1 MAAIEDD
8 DEPVA
13 KKRKEDNDDKD
24 CDKEESADKI
34 TEIKRLNKKKCI
46 LIMSYCGKGYMGM
59 QRNPGVPTIEEAL
72 MQALWKAGAIPE
84 NHRDNLGKLHFQRCA
99 RTDKG
104 VSAARQVVSLKIP
117 PDPNI
122 VPIINDNLPRQIRI
136 MGLKK
141 VTKSFNSKTA
151 CTSRV
156 YEYLMPTYAYAP
168 FEETNV
174 AYRITSDVLSKIQ
187 SLLDQYHGTHNFHNF
202 TSGKKHDEPSAKR
215 FIMSFS
221 IGSPFV
227 YKNIEFVS
235 LSVEGQSF
243 MLHQIRKMI
252 GLVIGIVRGYLDENT
267 IQQSFNP
274 PKLDIPRAPA
284 VGLFLDNVKYLH
296 YNRRLGNDGI
306 HEPLEWDEYEDSVS
320 HFKEEY
326 IHQHIVDTEL
336 REHTMLQWLQT
347 LQLHDFHK
355 TDSKIVEKTQ
365 VISEDV
371 DSSKTQIE
379 HNIETEH

>member
-104 VSAARQVVSLKIP
+104 VSAARQVVSLKISQCYVIQINCFHYIP

-136 MGLKK
+136 MG
-141 VTKSFNSKTA
+141 
-151 CTSRV
+151 
-156 YEYLMPTYAYAP
+156 
-168 FEETNV
+168 
-174 AYRITSDVLSKIQ
+174 
-187 SLLDQYHGTHNFHNF
+187 
-202 TSGKKHDEPSAKR
+202 
-215 FIMSFS
+215 
-221 IGSPFV
+221 
-227 YKNIEFVS
+227 
-235 LSVEGQSF
+235 
-243 MLHQIRKMI
+243 
-252 GLVIGIVRGYLDENT
+252 
-267 IQQSFNP
+267 
-274 PKLDIPRAPA
+274 
-284 VGLFLDNVKYLH
+284 
-296 YNRRLGNDGI
+296 
-306 HEPLEWDEYEDSVS
+306 
-320 HFKEEY
+320 
-326 IHQHIVDTEL
+326 
-336 REHTMLQWLQT
+336 
-347 LQLHDFHK
+347 
-355 TDSKIVEKTQ
+355 
-365 VISEDV
+365 
-371 DSSKTQIE
+371 
-379 HNIETEH
+379 